1 MADIDKALPNEVRK
15 EIEIPGEEEIQEQ
28 VIEEAEKEQ
37 QSPEAVDIQENEDG
51 SVDIN
56 LDPQAATPEGGDEHY
71 ANLAE
76 FLPDDVLGRLGSDL
90 SSKYQDY
97 VSSRKDWEKTYT
109 SGLDLLGFKYDNRS
123 EPFAGASGATHP
135 VLAEAVTQFQALAY
149 KELLPAD
156 GPVRTQVMG
165 IPTAEKT
172 DQASR
177 VKDFMNYQIM
187 DQMKEYEPEF
197 DSMLFHLP
205 LSGSTFKKVYYD
217 EMEQRAVSKFVPAD
231 DLIVPY
237 TATSLDDAEAII
249 HRVKISE
256 NELKKQQVAG
266 FYRDIELG
274 KPTAGESEVEK
285 KERELEGTK
294 KSKEEDIYTIL
305 ECHVDLDLEGFE
317 DADPQ
322 TGEPSGIKIP
332 YIVTLEEGSR
342 EILSIKRN
350 YEIGDP
356 LKNKVQYFV
365 HFKFLPGLGFYGF
378 GLIHMIGGLSRT
390 ATSALRQLLDAGTLS
405 NLPAGFKQRGIRIR
419 DDAQSIQPGEFRDV
433 DAPGGN
439 LRDSF
444 MMLPFKEPSQ
454 TLLALMGT
462 VVQAGQRFA
471 SIADMQVGDGNQQA
485 AVGTTVALLERGS
498 RTMSAIH
505 KRIYSALKNE
515 FRLMARVFKLYLP
528 QEYPYDV
535 VGGQRMI
542 KQQDFDDRVDIL
554 PVADPNIFSQ
564 TQRIS
569 LAQTELQLAQSN
581 PQMHNLYNAYR
592 SMYEALGVKNI
603 DSILM
608 KPEQPQPKDPAL
620 EHIDALG
627 SKPFQAFPGQ
637 NHRSHITAHLNFMS
651 TNLARNNPMVMAS
664 LEKNIFE
671 HISLMAQEQVELEF
685 RDEMQQLQQMQMQ
698 MQQMQQSP
706 QMMEMQ
712 QNPQMM
718 QQMQMQN
725 QQMQMKIQEMNQKIE
740 SRKAE
745 LVADMMEEFMK
756 EEQKITS
763 QFDNDPIA
771 KLRSRELDLRAQE
784 NARKEKEANERMDL
798 DKMKAMMNQQ
808 NQDEKLQQNEEL
820 AQLRADTSI
829 EKTVL
834 SKTLPSSDSMMPN
847 IEIMRKG

>member
-1 MADIDKALPNEVRK
+1 MEKALPNEPRK
-15 EIEIPGEEEIQEQ
+15 EVEVPGEEEIQETL
-28 VIEEAEKEQ
+28 VEEVEKELEK
-37 QSPEAVDIQENEDG
+37 PGEVETVENEDG

-56 LDPQAATPEGGDEHY
+56 FDPGAASIEGGEDHY

-76 FLPDDVLGRLGSDL
+76 FLPDEVLDSLSSDL
-90 SSKYQDY
+90 NSKYMDY
-97 VSSRKDWEKTYT
+97 SMSRKDWEKSYT
-109 SGLDLLGFKYDNRS
+109 QGLDLLGFKYDQRS
-123 EPFAGASGATHP
+123 EPFQGASGATHP

-156 GPVRTQVMG
+156 GPVRTQLLG
-165 IPTAEKT
+165 IQSPDKVQ
-172 DQASR
+172 QANR

-217 EMEQRAVSKFVPAD
+217 EVEGRAVSKFVPAD

-249 HRVKISE
+249 HRIKISE
-256 NELKKQQVAG
+256 NDLRKQQVAG
-266 FYRDIELG
+266 FYKDIELG
-274 KPTAGESEVEK
+274 KPEDKESDVEK

-294 KSKEEDIYTIL
+294 KTKDEDIYTLL
-305 ECHVDLDLEGFE
+305 ECHVNLDLEGFE
-317 DADPQ
+317 DSDQ
-322 TGEPSGIKIP
+322 NGEPTGIKLP
-332 YIVTLEEGSR
+332 YIVTLEEGSK
-342 EILSIKRN
+342 EILSVKRN

-356 LKNKVQYFV
+356 KKNKIQYFV

-390 ATSALRQLLDAGTLS
+390 ATAALRQLLDAGTLS
-405 NLPAGFKQRGIRIR
+405 NLPAGFKMRGIRIR

-444 MMLPFKEPSQ
+444 MMLPFKEPSA
-454 TLLALMGT
+454 TLLNLMG
-462 VVQAGQRFA
+462 VVVSAGQRFA
-471 SIADMQVGDGNQQA
+471 SIADLQVGDGNQQA

-515 FRLMARVFKLYLP
+515 FKILARVFKLYLP
-528 QEYPYDV
+528 AEYPYDV

-542 KQQDFDDRVDIL
+542 KQTDFDDRVDIL

-569 LAQTELQLAQSN
+569 LAQTELQLATSN
-581 PQMHNLYNAYR
+581 PGMHNMYQAYR
-592 SMYEALGVKNI
+592 NMYEALGVKNI
-603 DSILM
+603 DSVLVRPM
-608 KPEQPQPKDPAL
+608 PPAPKDPAL
-620 EHIDALG
+620 EHIDALAG
-627 SKPFQAFPGQ
+627 KPFQAFPGQ
-637 NHRSHITAHLNFMS
+637 DHRAHMTAHLNFMA
-651 TNLARNNPMVMAS
+651 TNMARNNPMVMAS

-671 HISLMAQEQVELEF
+671 HISLMAQEQIELEF
-685 RDEMQQLQQMQMQ
+685 REELMRLQQMQQ
-698 MQQMQQSP
+698 NP
-706 QMMEMQ
+706 MMMQ
-712 QNPQMM
+712 QNPQAQQQVMQLTQQIEGRKSVLIAEMM
-718 QQMQMQN
+718 G
-725 QQMQMKIQEMNQKIE
+725 EF
-740 SRKAE
+740 
-745 LVADMMEEFMK
+745 LEEEK
-756 EEQKITS
+756 KITS

-784 NARKEKEANERMDL
+784 NARKEREGQERMDL
-798 DKMKAMMNQQ
+798 DKMRAMMNQQ
-808 NQDEKLQQNEEL
+808 NQDEKLDQNEEL
-820 AQLRADTSI
+820 AKLRANTSI
-829 EKTVL
+829 EKTIL
-834 SKTLPSSDSMMPN
+834 GKTLPSSNDMIPKVSIIRSGN
-847 IEIMRKG
+847 E